1 MNRATSLT
9 VIALG
14 AIFAFAVTAS
24 PSFLN
29 LQTVGWILMATGA
42 AGLLLERRGR
52 DWLRRT
58 VIVRGSPDVS
68 RLRRRRPAQIT
79 AQPRANPARPTTPAN
94 PADPAGPAATD
105 QPTQP
110 IGDPVEQQP
119 AEQQP
124 AERETIEEYIEQ

>member
-14 AIFAFAVTAS
+14 AIFAFAITAS

-29 LQTVGWILMATGA
+29 LQIVGWILMATGA

-58 VIVRGSPDVS
+58 VIVRNSPDVS
-68 RLRRRRPAQIT
+68 RYGRRRPAQVT
-79 AQPRANPARPTTPAN
+79 ARPPAN
-94 PADPAGPAATD
+94 PADPAAAD
-105 QPTQP
+105 RPTQP
-110 IGDPVEQQP
+110 IGDPVAQQPVEQQ
-119 AEQQP
+119 QV
-124 AERETIEEYIEQ
+124 ERETIEEYTEQ